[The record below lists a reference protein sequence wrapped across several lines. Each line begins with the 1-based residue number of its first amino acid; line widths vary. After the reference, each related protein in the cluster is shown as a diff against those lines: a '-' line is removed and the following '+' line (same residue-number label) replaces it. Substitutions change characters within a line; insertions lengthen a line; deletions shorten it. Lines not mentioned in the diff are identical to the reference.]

1 MVGGRLQCV
10 GILAWFERGRL
21 PSHLGFEDWRRLRIE
36 RVFRHLRRAGPAEGR
51 RAGDRGLVEEEAY

>member
-36 RVFRHLRRAGPAEGR
+36 RVFRHLRRAGPA
-51 RAGDRGLVEEEAY
+51 